1 MVYTPDTVLAE
12 VARKF
17 VREGIDVD
25 TVNEWLSEIVG
36 ASSIICLDI
45 KLAIDAAQCSIE
57 LEANAR
63 KSKLNHPSLFDAIL
77 LAVSKS
83 LDSKVLTG
91 DQHFKDL
98 PETLWVG

>member
-17 VREGIDVD
+17 VREGIDVN

-45 KLAIDAAQCSIE
+45 KLAIDAAQCSIDGSKCQKIKV
-57 LEANAR
+57 
-63 KSKLNHPSLFDAIL
+63 KS
-77 LAVSKS
+77 SK
-83 LDSKVLTG
+83 
-91 DQHFKDL
+91 FI
-98 PETLWVG
+98 